1 MIDGFYTGLFFIFL
15 YLIYYLFILF
25 TMLFISSYVAA
36 IIMLLFPIIF
46 LLSIPEKSIEFLA
59 YAQVELFNEM
69 VTINNLHILL
79 LIWAS
84 LFGIIMYTEILSR
97 YISLAL
103 VEQDSLKYKM
113 TSVNSPGRSGL
124 INATYKPVEQLKL
137 GKDKRILK
145 FLSIDENEATELI
158 EMANKY
164 RKNSNVMVK
173 EKEKEINESTEVNDN
188 D

>member
-15 YLIYYLFILF
+15 YLIYYLFILL
-25 TMLFISSYVAA
+25 TMLFISSYAAA
-36 IIMLLFPIIF
+36 ILMLLFPVIII
-46 LLSIPEKSIEFLA
+46 LSIPEKSIEFLA
-59 YAQVELFNEM
+59 YAQVEFFNEM

-137 GKDKRILK
+137 GNDKRILK
-145 FLSIDENEATELI
+145 FLSMNEKEATELI
-158 EMANKY
+158 EIANRY
-164 RKNSNVMVK
+164 RKNSNAMV
-173 EKEKEINESTEVNDN
+173 KEKEINESTEVNDN